1 MKRTIKI
8 LVAEDHP
15 LYRDGLRQTLAT
27 DPALHLLHEA
37 ATGPE
42 ALHQARL
49 RRPDIA
55 ILDINLPGL
64 SGLDIA
70 RARLQEQ
77 LPFEIIFLTM
87 YKEEALLHEA
97 VTLGAKGYVLKESAA
112 AEILQAIH
120 AVAAGQHYISPS
132 LSGLLVKNATASN
145 GATSGVASLTP
156 TQRRILKL
164 IASDRTSKEIASEL
178 GLSTRTVENHRAS
191 IMKRT
196 GSKSLPALARL
207 ALVAAGG
214 GGEAE
219 QAP

>member
-27 DPALHLLHEA
+27 DPALLLLHEA
-37 ATGPE
+37 TTGPN

-70 RARLQEQ
+70 RARLREQ

-87 YKEEALLHEA
+87 FKEEVLFHEA
-97 VTLGAKGYVLKESAA
+97 VALGAKGYVLKESAA
-112 AEILQAIH
+112 AEILEAIH

-132 LSGLLVKNATASN
+132 LSGMLVKNATAPN
-145 GATSGVASLTP
+145 GATSGLASLTP

-178 GLSTRTVENHRAS
+178 GLSPRTVENHRTHIS
-191 IMKRT
+191 
-196 GSKSLPALARL
+196 ARL
-207 ALVAAGG
+207 GLQGSLSLLKFAFENKASL
-214 GGEAE
+214 
-219 QAP
+219 

>member
-27 DPALHLLHEA
+27 DPGLHLLHEA
-37 ATGPE
+37 ATGPD

-70 RARLQEQ
+70 RARLRDQ

-87 YKEEALLHEA
+87 YKEEVLFHEA

-112 AEILQAIH
+112 AEI
-120 AVAAGQHYISPS
+120 
-132 LSGLLVKNATASN
+132 
-145 GATSGVASLTP
+145 
-156 TQRRILKL
+156 
-164 IASDRTSKEIASEL
+164 
-178 GLSTRTVENHRAS
+178 
-191 IMKRT
+191 
-196 GSKSLPALARL
+196 
-207 ALVAAGG
+207 
-214 GGEAE
+214 
-219 QAP
+219 

>member
-27 DPALHLLHEA
+27 DPGLHLLHEA
-37 ATGPE
+37 ATGPD

-55 ILDINLPGL
+55 ILDISLPGL

-70 RARLQEQ
+70 RARLREQ
-77 LPFEIIFLTM
+77 LSFEIIFLTM
-87 YKEEALLHEA
+87 YKEEALFHEA
-97 VTLGAKGYVLKESAA
+97 VALGAKGYVLKESAA

-178 GLSTRTVENHRAS
+178 GLSTRTVENHRTHIS
-191 IMKRT
+191 
-196 GSKSLPALARL
+196 ARL
-207 ALVAAGG
+207 GLQGSHSLLKFAFDNKASL
-214 GGEAE
+214 
-219 QAP
+219 

>member
-27 DPALHLLHEA
+27 DAALHLLHEA
-37 ATGPE
+37 ATGPD

-70 RARLQEQ
+70 RARLREQ

-87 YKEEALLHEA
+87 YKEEVLFHEA
-97 VTLGAKGYVLKESAA
+97 VALGAKGYVLKESAT
-112 AEILQAIH
+112 AEILEAIH
-120 AVAAGQHYISPS
+120 AVAAGRHYISPS
-132 LSGLLVKNATASN
+132 LTGLLVKNATASN
-145 GATSGVASLTP
+145 GATSGLASLTP

-164 IASDRTSKEIASEL
+164 IASDRTSKEIASDL
-178 GLSTRTVENHRAS
+178 GLSQRTVENHRAHIS
-191 IMKRT
+191 
-196 GSKSLPALARL
+196 ARL
-207 ALVAAGG
+207 VLQGSHSLLKFAFDNKASL
-214 GGEAE
+214 
-219 QAP
+219 

>member
-49 RRPDIA
+49 RQPDIA
-55 ILDINLPGL
+55 ILDISLPGL

-70 RARLQEQ
+70 RARLREQ

-87 YKEEALLHEA
+87 YKEEALFHEA
-97 VTLGAKGYVLKESAA
+97 VDLGAKGYVLKESAA

-132 LSGLLVKNATASN
+132 LSGLLVRNAAASN
-145 GATSGVASLTP
+145 GATPGLASLTP

-164 IASDRTSKEIASEL
+164 IASDRTSKEIASDL
-178 GLSTRTVENHRAS
+178 GLSPRTVENHRAHIS
-191 IMKRT
+191 
-196 GSKSLPALARL
+196 ARL
-207 ALVAAGG
+207 GLQGSHSLLKFAFENKASL
-214 GGEAE
+214 
-219 QAP
+219 